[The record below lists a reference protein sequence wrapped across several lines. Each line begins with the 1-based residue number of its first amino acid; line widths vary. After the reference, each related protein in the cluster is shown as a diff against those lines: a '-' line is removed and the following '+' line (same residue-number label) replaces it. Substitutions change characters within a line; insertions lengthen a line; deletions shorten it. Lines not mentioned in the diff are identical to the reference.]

1 MVVREEEVE
10 TIIYGNL
17 RLFGFDTLLGTFQIV
32 GAPELLADWVN
43 TEHGRGTWT
52 SMSTEAD
59 ELSGNILKATTLMKA
74 QSLRSAPR
82 DGGRYHDWTTVG
94 GHTLLTPE
102 PDNRSG
108 T

>member
-43 TEHGRGTWT
+43 TEH
-52 SMSTEAD
+52 
-59 ELSGNILKATTLMKA
+59 
-74 QSLRSAPR
+74 RSWYV
-82 DGGRYHDWTTVG
+82 DQYV
-94 GHTLLTPE
+94 
-102 PDNRSG
+102 NRS
-108 T
+108 